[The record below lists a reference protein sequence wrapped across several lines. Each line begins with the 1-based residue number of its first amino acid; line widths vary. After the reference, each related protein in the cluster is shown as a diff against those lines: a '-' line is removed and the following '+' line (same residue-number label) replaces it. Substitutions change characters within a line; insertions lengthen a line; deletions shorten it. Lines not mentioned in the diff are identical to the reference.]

1 MKRISIISALL
12 SCLAILSLTGCSN
25 EELDTNQFS
34 DSEVRLS
41 AFAPNPVARGGVLR
55 ILGSNLQK
63 VQQVEIPGVEP
74 ISQIEVKSEGK
85 ISEIWVTVPVEGPQV
100 GKISIVA
107 GDRKLTSKTELEY
120 SEPIVFDGFEPAT
133 AMPGDVITV
142 KGDYMNNIREVIFE
156 GGAKVVKF
164 ESQSRHEL
172 KVTVPS
178 NAVTGKFILGDVD
191 EDNNPEGKVANLFY
205 SAKELS
211 IGDPTVKSEARG
223 VVKAN
228 SSVTVKGSYLDM
240 IASASFGDVAADITL
255 AEDGKSITLVVPE
268 TAVDGEIVLVSFAG
282 KEFKAGAYE
291 TLVPSAL
298 KVAPL
303 KSRYKAGLDVRVT
316 GKDLDL
322 VTGAD
327 LAGTA
332 LSCAFKDNEI
342 TFAIPAEATDGKI
355 TLSLANGKTVE
366 TDEVTL
372 VKPVINSL
380 SPLELFAGDENI
392 MVAGKDLDLVV
403 SATLGGKDI
412 EVKDVTE
419 TGLELVT
426 SLTSVSGKVV
436 LKLANGVSVES
447 ADEVKVNYHSKV
459 IVTEMPAGQHINE
472 EVVLKGTN
480 FDLVEN
486 IFIGDTKVTQYSLRT
501 PEEVRFLMPWCMAGS
516 YNMSF
521 HLFSGDV
528 ETVATPVEVQ
538 LQRVFN
544 TIWSGESY
552 VTWSGGAVTALS
564 WGGYDWSTVAAGT
577 ALSVTFEVVDDNA
590 VIRLGNGSW
599 SALPSTLKFSNSDG
613 EGNLA
618 IAKGLTNV
626 SLTLAAEDI
635 SQLTSN
641 GGLVICGTGFKAT
654 DIQLITEISQE
665 KVIWEGE
672 AVADDWVNQP
682 FVGTDGGA
690 EFSANGV
697 KAGQKLHFYVTP
709 LAADWKLQV
718 VEGHWGATYISVC
731 AVGSDTES
739 GKFTET
745 ALEGGFF
752 TLTVTQ
758 EMLDAAAE
766 PKNWGGIFVLN
777 GDNVKVTKVTVL

>member
-142 KGDYMNNIREVIFE
+142 KGDYMSNIREVIFE

-172 KVTVPS
+172 KVKVPS

-205 SAKELS
+205 SAKELT
-211 IGDPTVKSEARG
+211 IGDPTVKAEARG

-240 IASASFGDVAADITL
+240 IASASFGDVDADITL

-303 KSRYKAGLDVRVT
+303 KTRYKAGLDVRVT

-342 TFAIPAEATDGKI
+342 TFTIPAEATDGKI

-426 SLTSVSGKVV
+426 TLTSVSGKVV

-521 HLFSGDV
+521 HLFSGDI
-528 ETVATPVEVQ
+528 ETVATPIEVR
-538 LQRVFN
+538 LQRVIN

-577 ALSVTFEVVDDNA
+577 TLSVTFEVVDDNA
-590 VIRLGNGSW
+590 VIRLGNGGW

-654 DIQLITEISQE
+654 NVQLITEISQE

-672 AVADDWVNQP
+672 AVADDWGNQP
-682 FVGTDGGA
+682 YVGTDGGA

-752 TLTVTQ
+752 TLAVTQ

-777 GDNVKVTKVTVL
+777 GDNVKLTKITVL

>member
-172 KVTVPS
+172 KVKVPS

-205 SAKELS
+205 SAKELT
-211 IGDPTVKSEARG
+211 IGDPTVKAEARG

-240 IASASFGDVAADITL
+240 IASASFGDVDADITL

-342 TFAIPAEATDGKI
+342 TFTIPAEATDGKI

-426 SLTSVSGKVV
+426 TLTSVSGKVV

-521 HLFSGDV
+521 HLFSGDI
-528 ETVATPVEVQ
+528 ETVATPIEVR
-538 LQRVFN
+538 LQRVIN

-577 ALSVTFEVVDDNA
+577 TLSVTFEVVDDNA

-641 GGLVICGTGFKAT
+641 GGLVICGTGFKAMNV
-654 DIQLITEISQE
+654 QLITEISQE

-672 AVADDWVNQP
+672 AVADDWGNQP

-718 VEGHWGATYISVC
+718 VEGHWGDTYISVC

-745 ALEGGFF
+745 TLEGGFF

-758 EMLDAAAE
+758 EMLDAAAV